1 MERDEYR
8 RCGKELVDYIAEYLG
23 TVRRRRVYP
32 VVEPGYLR
40 PLIPASAPRDPEP
53 WSNIFADVERL
64 IMPGLVHW
72 QSPHMHA
79 YYPALN
85 SWPSLLGDMLSDAI
99 NCIGFTWASS
109 PVCTELEMCVLD
121 WLVMMLG
128 LPNHFLHHH
137 PESRGGGVLQSTVS
151 ESTLI
156 AMLAARK
163 AKIAEL
169 QSDDPSAD
177 EAVLASRL
185 VAYASDQAHSS
196 VQKGALI
203 TLVKLHLLDTDEDF
217 SLRAKTL
224 SQALE
229 ADRRRGLV
237 PFFLCATLGTTGVCA
252 FDCLSELGP
261 LCAREGLWLHVDAAY
276 AGTALVCPEFR
287 RFLRG
292 VEYSD
297 SFTFNPAKWMMV
309 HFDCAALWVR
319 DQWKLQQTFGVNAV
333 YLRHANSGATV
344 DFMNWQ
350 IPLSRRFRSLKLW
363 FVIRSFG
370 VLGLQAHVR
379 HGTEMAKYF
388 ESLVRSDS
396 HFEIPAKRHL
406 GLVTFRLKG
415 PNSLTEE
422 LLAELT
428 QSGTMYLVPATIH
441 QLVIIRFT
449 ITSQQTTSADI
460 LRDWNIIQQS
470 AAKILKKS
478 PQHHLAS

>member
-1 MERDEYR
+1 MDRDEYR
-8 RCGKELVDYIAEYLG
+8 RRGKELVDYIAEYLS
-23 TVRRRRVYP
+23 TLRERRVCP
-32 VVEPGYLR
+32 DVKPGYL
-40 PLIPASAPRDPEP
+40 PLLLPTSPPQEPEA
-53 WSNIFADVERL
+53 WSSIFSDVERL

-79 YYPALN
+79 YFPALT
-85 SWPSLLGDMLSDAI
+85 SWPSLLGDMLADAI
-99 NCIGFTWASS
+99 NCLGFTWASS
-109 PVCTELEMCVLD
+109 PACTELEISMMD
-121 WLVMMLG
+121 WLAVMLG
-128 LPNHFLHHH
+128 LPDHFLHQH
-137 PESRGGGVLQSTVS
+137 PNSSGGGVLQSTVS
-151 ESTLI
+151 ESTLV

-169 QSDDPSAD
+169 KSSDPGAED
-177 EAVLASRL
+177 AVLASRL

-196 VQKGALI
+196 IEKGRLI
-203 TLVKLHLLDTDEDF
+203 TLVKLRLLETDEDF

-224 SQALE
+224 IQALE
-229 ADRRRGLV
+229 ADRKRGLV

-261 LCAREGLWLHVDAAY
+261 LCAQEGVWLHVDAAY
-276 AGTALVCPEFR
+276 AGTAFLCPEFR
-287 RFLRG
+287 THLRG
-292 VEYSD
+292 VEWAD

-309 HFDCAALWVR
+309 HFDCAAFWVK
-319 DQWKLQQTFGVNAV
+319 DKWKLQQTFGVNAV
-333 YLRHANSGATV
+333 YLQHPNSGATV

-396 HFEIPAKRHL
+396 RFEIPAKRHL
-406 GLVTFRLKG
+406 GLVTFRLEG
-415 PNSLTEE
+415 TNSLTEE
-422 LLAELT
+422 LLQELI
-428 QSGTMYLVPATIH
+428 QSGTMYLVPATINK
-441 QLVIIRFT
+441 LFIIRFT
-449 ITSQQTTSADI
+449 ITSQFTTSGDI

-470 AAKILKKS
+470 ADKVLTRS
-478 PQHHLAS
+478 PQH